1 MGIALSNNIAKARKE
16 LDIADHIISVTL
28 SLIDDK
34 NLVFSGLKRVKTAVD
49 IAINEFIKKQNMKSV
64 PSDINFLYEFF
75 CKNYETFC
83 GPEIKEMIETL
94 PDITGKRVDR
104 IIERNKSFIMIF
116 PDFSTKILD
125 INVLN
130 KYIKLS
136 RELIDLVEK
145 HG

>member
-1 MGIALSNNIAKARKE
+1 MDSALSNDIAKARKE
-16 LDIADHIISVTL
+16 LDIVDHITSVTL

-49 IAINEFIKKQNMKSV
+49 IAINEFIKKQNLKSM
-64 PSDINFLYEFF
+64 PSDMDFLYEFF
-75 CKNYETFC
+75 CKNYGTFC
-83 GPEIKEMIETL
+83 GPEIKEMIESL

-104 IIERNKSFIMIF
+104 IIERNRSFIMIF

-125 INVLN
+125 RNVLS

-136 RELIDLVEK
+136 REFIDLVEK